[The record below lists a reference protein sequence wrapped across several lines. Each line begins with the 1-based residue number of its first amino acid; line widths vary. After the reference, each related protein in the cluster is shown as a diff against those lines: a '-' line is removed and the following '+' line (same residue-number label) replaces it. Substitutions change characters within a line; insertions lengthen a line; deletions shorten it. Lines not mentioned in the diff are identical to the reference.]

1 MYDTSCP
8 FAGRRIHVM
17 LLSLSHNWQADG
29 SFADSASV
37 AQPGAIARVD
47 ESSRHEKQR
56 LEDALE
62 FAETIIAAIPDIL
75 FEMDRNGRYL
85 QIWTKHP
92 ELLAATKQQL
102 LGKTVNDVL
111 PPEDAAAALRA
122 IREADEKGASDCHV
136 IRIVQQNGESRWFEH
151 HVAKKAGS
159 ETSSQTFLV
168 LSRDVTERKLGE
180 HILDEARTRLLTV
193 LQTIPDMVW
202 LKDIE
207 GAYLL
212 CNHAYERLIGKSESE
227 IVGKTD
233 LDLFDADVARLF
245 RERELEAIRAGGVV
259 INEKWVTHHD
269 SGQRIL
275 LETRK
280 VPIVGAEGKTTGVLG
295 VARDITEL
303 NASREK
309 IHRMAFYDSLT
320 DLPNREL
327 FFGRLR
333 QAMAD
338 AESHRQVV
346 GVMMMDIDHFKAVN
360 DTMGHPV
367 GDELLCQAARR
378 FQASVRSA
386 DTVARLSGDEF
397 AILLPD
403 IRHADDLRDIA
414 TKMLKTFDE
423 PFLLDGREVFVSC
436 SIGIALHPEHST
448 DANDLVKYADSA
460 MYLAK
465 RLGRGGFQFY
475 SRQLTADAQ
484 HRLMLESE
492 LRRAIERCELEV
504 YYQPKVLVENGR
516 IVGSEALLRWHH
528 GKMGMVPPAEFIPIA
543 EDTGLIADL
552 GRWVFREA
560 CRTAAELNADTPASH
575 KMAINVSSR
584 QFQRSDLLEMV
595 TQILDETACRPEW
608 IEIEITESLLLD
620 QQYETLATLCAL
632 RTMGISIAID
642 DFGTGYS
649 ALNYL
654 ARFPIDT
661 LKIDRSFISSGDKRS
676 AELVKAI
683 LSIARCL
690 GQNVVA
696 EGVETVEQAAFL
708 RANGCDA
715 AQGFLYSKPVPKA
728 EFVKLPQFLKV

>member
-1 MYDTSCP
+1 MVSP
-8 FAGRRIHVM
+8 F
-17 LLSLSHNWQADG
+17 LSHKVDWQTNTALEVSDPI
-29 SFADSASV
+29 AS
-37 AQPGAIARVD
+37 PGAISGTT
-47 ESSRHEKQR
+47 EPGRHRKLAE
-56 LEDALE
+56 AHE

-122 IREADEKGASDCHV
+122 VREADEKGVSDCHV
-136 IRIVQQNGESRWFEH
+136 IRIVQQDGEPRWFEH

-168 LSRDVTERKLGE
+168 LSRDVTERKLAE

-202 LKDIE
+202 MKDMD

-212 CNHAYERLIGKSESE
+212 CNHAFEHLVGKSESE
-227 IVGKTD
+227 IIGKTD
-233 LDLFDADVARLF
+233 LDLFDTDVARVL
-245 RERELEAIRAGGVV
+245 RERELAIDAGGAV
-259 INEKWVTHHD
+259 INERWVIHQG

-275 LETRK
+275 LEIRK
-280 VPIVGAEGKTTGVLG
+280 VPIIGAEGKTTGVLG

-327 FFGRLR
+327 FYERLR

-338 AESHRQVV
+338 AHSHRQLV

-378 FQASVRSA
+378 FQASVRTA

-397 AILLPD
+397 AILLPS
-403 IRHADDLRDIA
+403 IRHANDLADIA
-414 TKMLKTFDE
+414 AEMLKTFDE
-423 PFLLDGREVFVSC
+423 PFLLDGKEVFVSC
-436 SIGIALHPEHST
+436 SIGIAFHPDHSA

-475 SRQLTADAQ
+475 SRQLTEDAQ

-492 LRRAIERCELEV
+492 LRRAIERGELEV
-504 YYQPKVLVENGR
+504 YYQPKVLVENGMM
-516 IVGSEALLRWHH
+516 VGSEALLRWHH
-528 GKMGMVPPAEFIPIA
+528 GKMGMVPPAQFIPIA

-560 CRTAAELNADTPASH
+560 CRTAAQLNADGSVPH
-575 KMAINVSSR
+575 KVAINFSSR
-584 QFQRSDLLEMV
+584 QFQRSDLVQMV
-595 TQILDETACRPEW
+595 TEILDETACHAEW

-632 RTMGISIAID
+632 RTKGISIAID

-661 LKIDRSFISSGDKRS
+661 LKIDRSFISSDDKRS

-690 GQNVVA
+690 GQSVVA

-708 RANGCDA
+708 RASGCDA
-715 AQGFLYSKPVPKA
+715 AQGFLYSKPLPKA
-728 EFVKLPQFLKV
+728 EFVKLPQFLSI

>member
-1 MYDTSCP
+1 MVSP
-8 FAGRRIHVM
+8 F
-17 LLSLSHNWQADG
+17 LSHKLDWQTNGLLEISDPVASPSVISGMADFG
-29 SFADSASV
+29 
-37 AQPGAIARVD
+37 QLR
-47 ESSRHEKQR
+47 
-56 LEDALE
+56 ALAEAHE
-62 FAETIIAAIPDIL
+62 FAETIIATIPDIL

-85 QIWTKHP
+85 QVWTKHP

-122 IREADEKGASDCHV
+122 VREADEKGVSDCHI
-136 IRIVQQNGESRWFEH
+136 IRIVQQDGEPRWFEH

-159 ETSSQTFLV
+159 ETSAPTFLV

-202 LKDIE
+202 MKDME

-212 CNHAYERLIGKSESE
+212 CNHAFERLIGRPASE

-233 LDLFDADVARLF
+233 FDLFDADVARLL
-245 RERELEAIRAGGVV
+245 RERELAAIRAGGVV

-280 VPIVGAEGKTTGVLG
+280 VPIIGAGGKTTGVLG

-327 FFGRLR
+327 FYERLR
-333 QAMAD
+333 QAMAGVE
-338 AESHRQVV
+338 AHHQVV

-403 IRHADDLRDIA
+403 IRKTNELADIA
-414 TKMLKTFDE
+414 TRMLKTFDE
-423 PFLLDGREVFVSC
+423 PFVLDGREVFVSC
-436 SIGIALHPEHST
+436 SIGIALYPDHST

-504 YYQPKVLVENGR
+504 YYQPKVLVENGM

-528 GKMGMVPPAEFIPIA
+528 GKMGMVPPVQFIPIA

-560 CRTAAELNADTPASH
+560 CRTAAELNADSPASH
-575 KMAINVSSR
+575 KVAINVSSR

-595 TQILDETACRPEW
+595 TESLNETGCRPEW

-632 RTMGISIAID
+632 RTKGISIAID

-661 LKIDRSFISSGDKRS
+661 LKIDRSFISSDDKRS

-690 GQNVVA
+690 GQGVVA
-696 EGVETVEQAAFL
+696 EGVETAEQAAFL

-715 AQGFLYSKPVPKA
+715 AQGFFYSKPLPKA
-728 EFVKLPQFLKV
+728 EFVKLPQFLSA